1 METKNKTNSK
11 ELVLNYYF
19 MEENYLRLID
29 ANLNRLREGIRVV
42 EDIFRYV
49 YNDKQTALKL
59 KELRHLSRL
68 ENYIELL
75 ETRDVKNDV
84 LRSSIKSEQNR
95 TDLYSILIANFKRA
109 QESSRV
115 LEEFT
120 KLTSIKEAFL
130 KYFTCEFETIMYK
143 LEFDNKKDL
152 FDYIKKSG
160 VSGANESLDF
170 KNAKKLY
177 KEYNINYLEFEVIFV
192 KTISKL

>member
-1 METKNKTNSK
+1 MN
-11 ELVLNYYF
+11 
-19 MEENYLRLID
+19 ENYLRLID

-42 EDIFRYV
+42 EDIFRYI

-84 LRSSIKSEQNR
+84 LRTSIKSEQNR

-115 LEEFT
+115 LEEFC
-120 KLTSIKEAFL
+120 KLISIKDSENF
-130 KYFTCEFETIMYK
+130 KYIRYELYN
-143 LEFDNKKDL
+143 LEIVLTKITSN
-152 FDYIKKSG
+152 
-160 VSGANESLDF
+160 
-170 KNAKKLY
+170 
-177 KEYNINYLEFEVIFV
+177 
-192 KTISKL
+192 SK

>member
-1 METKNKTNSK
+1 
-11 ELVLNYYF
+11 

-95 TDLYSILIANFKRA
+95 SDLYSILIANFKRA

-115 LEEFT
+115 LEEFC
-120 KLTSIKEAFL
+120 KLISIKDSENF
-130 KYFTCEFETIMYK
+130 KYIRYELYN
-143 LEFDNKKDL
+143 LEIVLTKITSN
-152 FDYIKKSG
+152 
-160 VSGANESLDF
+160 
-170 KNAKKLY
+170 
-177 KEYNINYLEFEVIFV
+177 
-192 KTISKL
+192 SK

>member
-1 METKNKTNSK
+1 MN
-11 ELVLNYYF
+11 
-19 MEENYLRLID
+19 ENYLRLID

-42 EDIFRYV
+42 EDIFRYI

-95 TDLYSILIANFKRA
+95 SDLYSILIANFKRA
-109 QESSRV
+109 QESSRF

-120 KLTSIKEAFL
+120 KLTSIKDSENF
-130 KYFTCEFETIMYK
+130 KYIRYELYN
-143 LEFDNKKDL
+143 LEIVLTKITSN
-152 FDYIKKSG
+152 
-160 VSGANESLDF
+160 
-170 KNAKKLY
+170 
-177 KEYNINYLEFEVIFV
+177 
-192 KTISKL
+192 SK